1 MISGTDAPL
10 LVGCGVLAR
19 EIHALASIRRTRPC
33 VELLSPSLHID
44 CEALGRALG
53 QRLAKHAGRPLVV
66 FYGDCHP
73 RMDAIVAAAPWAVRT
88 PGQNCLEMLL
98 GRERFQRELEG
109 GAFFLLENWART
121 FERMLVRT
129 FGTAG
134 PATRAI
140 FQDSHT
146 HLLAVRTPCSGDFTA
161 AAERA
166 AGIVGLPL
174 RWTDASLDHL
184 ESVLEE
190 TFGRLP
196 GSPEVTA

>member
-1 MISGTDAPL
+1 
-10 LVGCGVLAR
+10 
-19 EIHALASIRRTRPC
+19 
-33 VELLSPSLHID
+33 
-44 CEALGRALG
+44 
-53 QRLAKHAGRPLVV
+53 
-66 FYGDCHP
+66 
-73 RMDAIVAAAPWAVRT
+73 
-88 PGQNCLEMLL
+88 
-98 GRERFQRELEG
+98 
-109 GAFFLLENWART
+109 
-121 FERMLVRT
+121 VRT

-134 PATRAI
+134 TATRAI
-140 FQDSHT
+140 FQHSHT